1 MTSGILG
8 IMACP
13 MLEDELVYSLSN
25 DREEKDIFLLD
36 NDHNKMIIPKL
47 EENGVPYTLLNE
59 RSFLSGEAEIPGDGY
74 RIVIWMMDLGLHEEP
89 ENLRIRIREL
99 MSDFQEHVDAIA
111 LYYGLCGN
119 GLKGIEEWSSSNLAV
134 PMTIC
139 KDRFGKVC
147 DDCICV
153 PMGGT
158 DNYLRLLKK
167 YPGIMYFTPGMACSF
182 EEFMDSM
189 ELFRGVEKGDRE
201 MFKMVL
207 EMADYKYVMKIQT
220 GLGDQRN
227 FQRCVEEFAEKYELE
242 VMELEDGWVSTEVA
256 DLTYEH
262 AKSLLNG
269 HMERA
274 A

>member
-1 MTSGILG
+1 MASGTLG

-13 MLEDELVYSLSN
+13 ILEDELVYSLRK
-25 DREEKDIFLLD
+25 DKQEKKVYLLD
-36 NDHNKMIIPKL
+36 NRHNKMIVPKL
-47 EENGVPYTLLNE
+47 EENGLPYTMIDE
-59 RSFLSGEAEIPGDGY
+59 KEFLEGNAEIADDGY

-89 ENLRIRIREL
+89 ENLKARIREL
-99 MSDFQEHVDAIA
+99 MLDFQEHVDAIA

-119 GLKGIEEWSSSNLAV
+119 GLKGIEEWASANLDV

-139 KDRFGKVC
+139 KDKDGRMC
-147 DDCICV
+147 DDCICA

-158 DNYLRLLKK
+158 DNYLRLLRK

-182 EEFMDSM
+182 DEFMESM
-189 ELFRGVEKGDRE
+189 ELFRGVDKGDKE
-201 MFKMVL
+201 MFRMVL

-220 GLGDQRN
+220 GLGDQKN
-227 FQRCVEEFAEKYELE
+227 FQKCIDEFAEEYELG
-242 VMELEDGWVSTEVA
+242 VMELEDGWVSNEVA
-256 DLTYEH
+256 DRIYDE

>member
-13 MLEDELVYSLSN
+13 ILEDELIYSLRN
-25 DREEKDIFLLD
+25 DGEEKNIFLLD

-47 EENGVPYTLLNE
+47 EENGISYTVLDE
-59 RSFLSGEAEIPGDGY
+59 RRFLSGEANIPDDGY
-74 RIVIWMMDLGLHEEP
+74 RVVIWMMDLGLHEEP

-99 MSDFQEHVDAIA
+99 MSEFQGHVDAIA

-119 GLKGIEEWSSSNLAV
+119 GLAGIEDWASANLVV
-134 PMTIC
+134 PVTIC
-139 KDRFGKVC
+139 KDRHGKVC

-182 EEFMDSM
+182 EEFLDSM
-189 ELFRGVEKGDRE
+189 ELFKGIEKGDRE
-201 MFKMVL
+201 MFKMIL

-220 GLGDQRN
+220 GLGDQKN
-227 FQRCVEEFAEKYELE
+227 FQRCVEDFAKEYELD
-242 VMELEDGWVSTEVA
+242 VMELEEGWVSTEVA
-256 DLTYEH
+256 DLTYER
-262 AKSLLNG
+262 AKSLLDD

>member
-1 MTSGILG
+1 MVSGTLG
-8 IMACP
+8 VMACP
-13 MLEDELVYSLSN
+13 ILEDELIYSLRK
-25 DREEKDIFLLD
+25 DEQEKTIFLLD
-36 NDHNKMIIPKL
+36 NRHNKMIVPKL
-47 EENGVPYTLLNE
+47 EENGVPYTMIDEEGFLNG
-59 RSFLSGEAEIPGDGY
+59 SVSIPDGGY
-74 RIVIWMMDLGLHEEP
+74 RVVIWMMDLGLHEEP
-89 ENLRIRIREL
+89 ENLKTRIREL
-99 MSDFQEHVDAIA
+99 MLDFQERVDAIA

-119 GLKGIEEWSSSNLAV
+119 GLKGIEEWSSANLDV

-139 KDRFGKVC
+139 KDRHGQMC

-182 EEFMDSM
+182 EEFMQSM
-189 ELFRGVEKGDRE
+189 ELFRGIDKGDRE
-201 MFKMVL
+201 MFRMVL

-220 GLGDQRN
+220 GLGDQKN
-227 FQRCVEEFAEKYELE
+227 FQKCVEEFAEEYELE
-242 VMELEDGWVSTEVA
+242 VMELEDGWVSNEVA
-256 DLTYEH
+256 DRIYDE
-262 AKSLLNG
+262 AKSLLSR